1 MKVLNIILGFA
12 ASFLAAFVL
21 QYGFNNLAIDFIKFR
36 KISYFEA
43 FIILELFSFILFLAN
58 VKDFKIQEDETEQNL
73 YNIIFKIVGYVF
85 FLIFFAVLVYLK

>member
-1 MKVLNIILGFA
+1 MKVLNIILAFIA
-12 ASFLAAFVL
+12 VFLAAFVL

-43 FIILELFSFILFLAN
+43 FIILKLFSFILFLGTE
-58 VKDFKIQEDETEQNL
+58 FKKEEEETEKNL
-73 YNIIFKIVGYVF
+73 YNVIFKIVGYVF